1 MNFAGV
7 CKQARRLVH
16 VPLCQYHIDDL
27 MRRAVHQ
34 RKPLIYG
41 PAVHLYIDNIAKMPF
56 NERKFVRILL
66 ELQKI
71 DNEKENYLKLLNIAA
86 KNQALIQDYKSIS
99 MIFLVAFE
107 IRFEDKEAMKTLGL
121 RGFEILKTLQQN
133 REEKSYSY
141 AVCKNMIAL
150 QRLIGLQ

>member
-1 MNFAGV
+1 MIT
-7 CKQARRLVH
+7 LH
-16 VPLCQYHIDDL
+16 
-27 MRRAVHQ
+27 
-34 RKPLIYG
+34 PLIFYG
-41 PAVHLYIDNIAKMPF
+41 FVIIMPHLLFKCDEF
-56 NERKFVRILL
+56 CRS
-66 ELQKI
+66 LQTGQ
-71 DNEKENYLKLLNIAA
+71 LLNIAA